1 MAEWT
6 TEKEFDYPS
15 TAQKGVTTNVQVS
28 TTKLTDRQRKILE
41 AIKNN
46 TTNVQVN
53 VQVNDQVNVQKLA
66 TLLGFSEKAIRRDL
80 YVLRD
85 MNLIH
90 YIGRDKT
97 GHWEVTNKTN
107 Q

>member
-53 VQVNDQVNVQKLA
+53 VQVNVQKLA
-66 TLLGFSEKAIRRDL
+66 TLLGFSEKAID
-80 YVLRD
+80 VIS
-85 MNLIH
+85 MFC
-90 YIGRDKT
+90 
-97 GHWEVTNKTN
+97 VT
-107 Q
+107 

>member
-6 TEKEFDYPS
+6 TEKEFDHPS
-15 TAQKGVTTNVQVS
+15 TAKKGVTTNVQVS
-28 TTKLTDRQRKILE
+28 TIKLTDRQRKILE

-66 TLLGFSEKAIRRDL
+66 TLLGFSEKTIRRDL

-90 YIGRDKT
+90 YIGSDKT

>member
-28 TTKLTDRQRKILE
+28 TIKLTDRQRKILE

-66 TLLGFSEKAIRRDL
+66 TLLGFSEKTIRRDL
-80 YVLRD
+80 YVLRN

-90 YIGRDKT
+90 YIGSDKT

>member
-66 TLLGFSEKAIRRDL
+66 TLLGFSEKTIRRDL

-90 YIGRDKT
+90 YIGSDKT

>member
-6 TEKEFDYPS
+6 TEKEFDHPS
-15 TAQKGVTTNVQVS
+15 TAQKGVT
-28 TTKLTDRQRKILE
+28 
-41 AIKNN
+41 A
-46 TTNVQVN
+46 NVQVN

-66 TLLGFSEKAIRRDL
+66 TLLGFSEKTIRRDL

-90 YIGRDKT
+90 YIGSDKT

>member
-1 MAEWT
+1 MAKWT
-6 TEKEFDYPS
+6 TEKEFDHPS
-15 TAQKGVTTNVQVS
+15 TRQKGVTTNVQVS
-28 TTKLTDRQRKILE
+28 TIKLTDRQRKILE

-53 VQVNDQVNVQKLA
+53 DQVNVQKLA
-66 TLLGFSEKAIRRDL
+66 TLLGFSEKTIRRDL

-90 YIGRDKT
+90 YIGSDKT

>member
-6 TEKEFDYPS
+6 TEKEFDHPS
-15 TAQKGVTTNVQVS
+15 TAHKGVTKNVQANA
-28 TTKLTDRQRKILE
+28 TQLTDRQRKILE
-41 AIKNN
+41 TIKNN

-66 TLLGFSEKAIRRDL
+66 TLLGFSEKTIRRDL

-90 YIGRDKT
+90 YIGSDKT

>member
-6 TEKEFDYPS
+6 TEKEFDHPS

-28 TTKLTDRQRKILE
+28 TIKLTDRQRKIYE
-41 AIKNN
+41 AIKND
-46 TTNVQVN
+46 TIN

-90 YIGRDKT
+90 YIGSDKT